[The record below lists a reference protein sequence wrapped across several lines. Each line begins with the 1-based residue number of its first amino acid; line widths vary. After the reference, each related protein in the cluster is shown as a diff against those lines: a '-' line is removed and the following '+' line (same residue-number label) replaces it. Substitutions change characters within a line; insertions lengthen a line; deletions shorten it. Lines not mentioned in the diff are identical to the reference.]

1 MDVKE
6 SGLLRDGIA
15 LARSTAVISASVRGE
30 RPSALAGPQLSRRL
44 AAILLTVA
52 LATLTPLAHG
62 SPPDPTW
69 IAGLYDD
76 ADHDDAVL
84 AVTASIA
91 SLDRQPLHDPR
102 CVDSTVTSVLSVDE
116 SPHATP
122 SLSSNHTRAPPA
134 S

>member
-1 MDVKE
+1 M
-6 SGLLRDGIA
+6 LLTTADA
-15 LARSTAVISASVRGE
+15 LISASARGG
-30 RPSALAGPQLSRRL
+30 RPGAAAGLQPCRRL
-44 AAILLTVA
+44 AALLLTVA

-76 ADHDDAVL
+76 ADHDDAIL
-84 AVTASIA
+84 AVTASLA
-91 SLDRQPLHDPR
+91 SVDRQPAHDPR
-102 CVDSTVTSVLSVDE
+102 CVDVAGAFVLSVDE
-116 SPHATP
+116 NLHGTP

>member
-1 MDVKE
+1 M
-6 SGLLRDGIA
+6 
-15 LARSTAVISASVRGE
+15 STLISASARGD
-30 RPSALAGPQLSRRL
+30 RPSPLAGRQLSRRL
-44 AAILLTVA
+44 AAFLLTVA

-76 ADHDDAVL
+76 ADHDDAIL

-91 SLDRQPLHDPR
+91 SLDRQPLHDPHD
-102 CVDSTVTSVLSVDE
+102 VDSAVALVPAVDE
-116 SPHATP
+116 SLHATP
-122 SLSSNHTRAPPA
+122 SLSSNHTRAPPT

>member
-1 MDVKE
+1 M
-6 SGLLRDGIA
+6 LLTTA
-15 LARSTAVISASVRGE
+15 STLISASVRGD
-30 RPSALAGPQLSRRL
+30 RPSAVASPQLCRRL

-76 ADHDDAVL
+76 ADHDDAIL
-84 AVTASIA
+84 AVTGSIA
-91 SLDRQPLHDPR
+91 SLDRQPLHDPHD
-102 CVDSTVTSVLSVDE
+102 VDFAVAFVPVVDE
-116 SPHATP
+116 SQHATP
-122 SLSSNHTRAPPA
+122 SLSSNHTRAPPT

>member
-1 MDVKE
+1 M
-6 SGLLRDGIA
+6 LLTTASA
-15 LARSTAVISASVRGE
+15 LISASALGDQPNARAQ
-30 RPSALAGPQLSRRL
+30 RPLRL
-44 AAILLTVA
+44 IAVLLTVA

-76 ADHDDAVL
+76 ADHDDAIL

-91 SLDRQPLHDPR
+91 SLDRQPLHDPH
-102 CVDSTVTSVLSVDE
+102 CVDFALALVLPFDE
-116 SPHATP
+116 GLHATT